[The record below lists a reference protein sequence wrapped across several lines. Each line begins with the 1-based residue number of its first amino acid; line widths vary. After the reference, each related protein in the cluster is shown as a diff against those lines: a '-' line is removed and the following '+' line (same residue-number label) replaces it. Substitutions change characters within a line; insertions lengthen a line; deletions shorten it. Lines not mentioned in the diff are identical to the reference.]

1 MIHIRDYVAR
11 RKAELDAFEADWY
24 ECMRKDPESYDFET
38 ATYGAWVE
46 QEEAYTEMRAEEKES
61 D

>member
-1 MIHIRDYVAR
+1 MIHIRDYVAQ

-24 ECMRKDPESYDFET
+24 EHMESEPENYPFES
-38 ATYGAWVE
+38 AVE
-46 QEEAYTEMRAEEKES
+46 AEWDGQEEAFREMRAEEKES